1 VDQQNWF
8 RRDVDCF
15 VVALVVKR
23 TQAAPGFEVA
33 AREYESAGNCRDRH
47 ALCPLKRE
55 QIMGHH
61 DNSWH
66 MGWIVATIAFVAAA
80 LLIINIAVHRGETLT
95 DVFGAATPAAHA
107 ATIPLA

>member
-1 VDQQNWF
+1 
-8 RRDVDCF
+8 
-15 VVALVVKR
+15 
-23 TQAAPGFEVA
+23 
-33 AREYESAGNCRDRH
+33 
-47 ALCPLKRE
+47 
-55 QIMGHH
+55 MGHH

-80 LLIINIAVHRGETLT
+80 LLIIDIAVHRGETLT